1 MSYSKIR
8 PYFKQAIESVNPSF
22 TEWKDALVFDD
33 VQNVPGSILDRSYHI
48 EIGTIGS
55 TLDAGGFTT
64 KGTTV
69 IVTIFKKG
77 FNSPQDALDELLD
90 VADCID
96 AEVTRA
102 TNVEIYKAANN
113 ISFEKIDLL
122 TITPSEIDTS
132 NDNVVQCK
140 LEFNVTILL
149 CA

>member
-8 PYFKQAIESVNPSF
+8 PYFKQAIESVNSSF

-33 VQNVPGSILDRSYHI
+33 VQNVPSSILDRSYHI
-48 EIGTIGS
+48 EIGPISS

-64 KGTTV
+64 SSSTIV
-69 IVTIFKKG
+69 VTIFKKG

-90 VADCID
+90 IADCID
-96 AEVTRA
+96 KEVTNPINIEEYKNNVGLFFNTA
-102 TNVEIYKAANN
+102 TL
-113 ISFEKIDLL
+113 S

-132 NDNVVQCK
+132 NDNIVQCK
-140 LEFNVTILL
+140 LEYFITAFL